1 MLVIVVGSPVTVIS
15 IVDEITEVAVITI
28 VPEDPIVLVRYNVT
42 VKKFVKV
49 PCVKTVQAVF
59 GV

>member
-42 VKKFVKV
+42 VKKFVEV